1 MTLFIAERKIRE
13 AMTKERE
20 AADLERL
27 ALAGERNIHRLW

>member
-27 ALAGERNIHRLW
+27 ALEGERNIHRLW